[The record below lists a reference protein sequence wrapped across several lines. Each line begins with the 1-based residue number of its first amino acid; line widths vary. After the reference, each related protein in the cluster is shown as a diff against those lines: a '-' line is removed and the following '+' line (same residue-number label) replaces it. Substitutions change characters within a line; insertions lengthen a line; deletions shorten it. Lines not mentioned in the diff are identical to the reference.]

1 MSTTI
6 PLTINLPQDLVNA
19 SQQLIRLGKAKNFE
33 DFITIAI
40 QNELLKNNLS
50 LTLTSE
56 EENDPIFGLGENPV
70 YSGVKDASD
79 NLDNY
84 IYNS

>member
-6 PLTINLPQDLVNA
+6 PLTINLPQELVNA
-19 SQQLIRLGKAKNFE
+19 SEELIKAGKVKNFDE
-33 DFITIAI
+33 FIATAV
-40 QNELLKNNLS
+40 QNELLKNNFSGDSLS
-50 LTLTSE
+50 DE
-56 EENDPIFGLGENPV
+56 DPIFGLGKNPV
-70 YSGVKDASD
+70 NSGITDASN

>member
-6 PLTINLPQDLVNA
+6 PLTINLPQELVNA
-19 SQQLIRLGKAKNFE
+19 SEVLIKAGKVKNFDE
-33 DFITIAI
+33 FIATAV

-50 LTLTSE
+50 GDSLSDE
-56 EENDPIFGLGENPV
+56 DPIFGLGKNPV
-70 YSGVKDASD
+70 NSGITDASN

>member
-6 PLTINLPQDLVNA
+6 PLTINLPQELISA
-19 SQQLIRLGKAKNFE
+19 SQELITLGKAKNFDE
-33 DFITIAI
+33 FIATAV

-50 LTLTSE
+50 LDSSE
-56 EENDPIFGLGENPV
+56 DEDPIFGLGKNPV
-70 YSGVKDASD
+70 NSGIKDASN

>member
-6 PLTINLPQDLVNA
+6 PLTINLPQELVNA
-19 SQQLIRLGKAKNFE
+19 SEELIKAGKVKNFDE
-33 DFITIAI
+33 FIATAV

-50 LTLTSE
+50 GDSLSDE
-56 EENDPIFGLGENPV
+56 DPIFGLGKNPV
-70 YSGVKDASD
+70 NSGITDASN

>member
-6 PLTINLPQDLVNA
+6 PLTINLPQELVNA
-19 SQQLIRLGKAKNFE
+19 SEELIKAGKVKNFDE
-33 DFITIAI
+33 FIATAV

-50 LTLTSE
+50 GDSLSDE
-56 EENDPIFGLGENPV
+56 DPIFGLGKNPV
-70 YSGVKDASD
+70 NIGITDASN

>member
-6 PLTINLPQDLVNA
+6 PLTINLPQELVNA
-19 SQQLIRLGKAKNFE
+19 SEELIKAGKIKNFDE
-33 DFITIAI
+33 FIATAV

-50 LTLTSE
+50 GDSLSDE
-56 EENDPIFGLGENPV
+56 DPIFGLGKNPV
-70 YSGVKDASD
+70 NSGITDASN

>member
-6 PLTINLPQDLVNA
+6 PLTINLPQELVNA
-19 SQQLIRLGKAKNFE
+19 SEELIKAGKVKNFDE
-33 DFITIAI
+33 FIATAV

-50 LTLTSE
+50 GDSLSDE
-56 EENDPIFGLGENPV
+56 DPIFGLGKNPV
-70 YSGVKDASD
+70 NSGIIDASN

>member
-6 PLTINLPQDLVNA
+6 SLTINLPQELVNA
-19 SQQLIRLGKAKNFE
+19 SEELIKAGKVKNFDE
-33 DFITIAI
+33 FIATAV

-50 LTLTSE
+50 GDSLSDE
-56 EENDPIFGLGENPV
+56 DPIFGLGKNPV
-70 YSGVKDASD
+70 NSGITDASN

>member
-6 PLTINLPQDLVNA
+6 PLTINLPQELVNA
-19 SQQLIRLGKAKNFE
+19 SEELIKAGKVKNFDE
-33 DFITIAI
+33 FIATAV

-50 LTLTSE
+50 VDSLSDE
-56 EENDPIFGLGENPV
+56 DPIFGLGKNPV
-70 YSGVKDASD
+70 NSGITDASN

>member
-19 SQQLIRLGKAKNFE
+19 SQQLIKLGKAKYFE

-50 LTLTSE
+50 LTSE
-56 EENDPIFGLGENPV
+56 EENRPLH
-70 YSGVKDASD
+70 K
-79 NLDNY
+79 L
-84 IYNS
+84 

>member
-40 QNELLKNNLS
+40 QNELLKNNLP
-50 LTLTSE
+50 LTSE
-56 EENDPIFGLGENPV
+56 EDNDPIFGLGENPV
-70 YSGVKDASD
+70 HGGVKDASD

>member
-6 PLTINLPQDLVNA
+6 PLTINLPQELVNA
-19 SQQLIRLGKAKNFE
+19 SEELIKAGKVKNFDE
-33 DFITIAI
+33 FIATAV

-50 LTLTSE
+50 VDSLSDE
-56 EENDPIFGLGENPV
+56 DPIFGLGKNPV
-70 YSGVKDASD
+70 NSGIIDASN

>member
-6 PLTINLPQDLVNA
+6 PLTINLPQELVNA
-19 SQQLIRLGKAKNFE
+19 SEELIKAGKVKNFDE
-33 DFITIAI
+33 FIATAV

-50 LTLTSE
+50 VDSLSDE
-56 EENDPIFGLGENPV
+56 DPIFGLGKNPV
-70 YSGVKDASD
+70 NIGITDASN